1 MKNSATLYRHFRN
14 NRRKMMVSR
23 RIHPCHHH
31 RINNNP
37 YMKKELIRGKI
48 DTYHV
53 LCGRPALDF
62 TLDEEQHSLAVWARD
77 CIEEGKI
84 DRIIDPSLRGQT
96 TASCLNEFAQI
107 AYECMLSS
115 SKNRPTMTKVVAR
128 LEFVLALGSQKHGG
142 VTIAEKVWALFSIP
156 VHAKNYRSR
165 QKWSND
171 NKSKRIILGKAM
183 TEENNNEGKDNG
195 MTLVHPTKTA
205 SEGSNENINKS
216 VTMLKEQSS
225 SSQMATQKLM
235 IFTLDELWRATGK
248 FLPPPILGVSDR
260 VSVYKGWVTSAS
272 YTPSAFDVPEAIM
285 IKNLNTNVAK
295 NRDKWQAEVEYMGKF
310 SHPNVVKLL
319 GYGWGS
325 NEIHL
330 VYEYSEKGSLY
341 MHLFGKDAEPLP
353 WDKRIKI
360 ALGAAQ
366 GLAFMHTEMYVI
378 CRDVRSSNI
387 LLDGEFN
394 AKITDFGEGGF
405 NPVSGESP
413 TSYNDG
419 YVAPEYLAT
428 GVTLTKA
435 MILQLTT
442 GWLYLKSDVY
452 GFGVVMLEIVTGLR
466 AVGSVETS
474 LSIESCNESS
484 STHHDTDYRPSMEKV
499 VARLEEI
506 NSIKIIPETC

>member
-156 VHAKNYRSR
+156 AVHAKNYRSR

-366 GLAFMHTEMYVI
+366 GLAFMHTEMSSMQ
-378 CRDVRSSNI
+378 RSQI
-387 LLDGEFN
+387 LER
-394 AKITDFGEGGF
+394 EGLIRS
-405 NPVSGESP
+405 VES
-413 TSYNDG
+413 
-419 YVAPEYLAT
+419 L
-428 GVTLTKA
+428 LHH
-435 MILQLTT
+435 TT
-442 GWLYLKSDVY
+442 TVMWLLRWLYLKSDVY